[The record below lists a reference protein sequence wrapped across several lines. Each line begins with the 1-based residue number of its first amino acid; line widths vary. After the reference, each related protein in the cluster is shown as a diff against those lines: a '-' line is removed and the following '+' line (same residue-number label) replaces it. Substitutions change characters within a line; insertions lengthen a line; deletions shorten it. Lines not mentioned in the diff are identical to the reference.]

1 MGNDTIKKTL
11 IVAGL
16 LSIVC
21 SVVVS
26 GAAVFLRSD
35 QLRNKDLD
43 KKKNILMAAGLLEKG
58 KSVEELFAKFE
69 AKLVDLATGEYH
81 EDIDIATFD
90 QRKDGESQEYGIPI
104 SKRLD
109 LAGIKNRSK
118 YALVYIARDEE
129 GLLQQMILPVHGKGL
144 RSTLYGFLAL
154 DRELTTL
161 NGCAFS
167 EHGETPGLGGD
178 ADNPRGKAQ
187 WTGKQACDQ
196 NCNIATGVAK
206 ANSVP
211 NHLQSRSRVDGLP

>member
-81 EDIDIATFD
+81 DDIDIATFD
-90 QRKDGESQEYGIPI
+90 QRKAAKSPEYGIPI
-104 SKRLD
+104 SKELD

-118 YALVYIARDEE
+118 YALVYIARDGE
-129 GLLQQMILPVHGKGL
+129 GLLQ
-144 RSTLYGFLAL
+144 
-154 DRELTTL
+154 
-161 NGCAFS
+161 
-167 EHGETPGLGGD
+167 
-178 ADNPRGKAQ
+178 
-187 WTGKQACDQ
+187 
-196 NCNIATGVAK
+196 
-206 ANSVP
+206 
-211 NHLQSRSRVDGLP
+211 